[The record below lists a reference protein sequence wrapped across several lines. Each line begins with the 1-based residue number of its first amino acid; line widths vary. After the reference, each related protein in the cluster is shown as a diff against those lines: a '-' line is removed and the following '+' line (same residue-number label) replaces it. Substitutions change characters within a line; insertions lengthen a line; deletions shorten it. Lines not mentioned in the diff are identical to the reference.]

1 MDVPNTLS
9 NCLVYTTLSLN
20 STTLFVNEKPELI
33 AQHELQDL
41 TEVVSSQMGS
51 INSSKTSVGSIPL
64 SLNNT
69 KVALSMY
76 YVKYILPSNDIVT
89 VITVFSDDIPR
100 VLPVNVLET
109 VLGEYKSYTAEN
121 RESNIEFKSRF
132 NQIIKVQEAE
142 FNRSALEMTKG
153 ELDQVKSVLNDN
165 IEQVLERNERINLL
179 VNKTDRITTLSNSFR
194 SNTVKVKRKMWWQKV
209 KFWAII
215 ILVLAILLF
224 VIFRIF
230 FG

>member
-132 NQIIKVQEAE
+132 NHIIKVQEAE